1 MSKSR
6 KKTIQSWHWF
16 WSRLLFFA
24 IASVTTAMVVGIGFG
39 IDGWLIAQQEV
50 SGQRTTTP
58 AIPGQNSSS
67 VSISPTESTP
77 LPSHAPLLP
86 PVSLAPVIPQ
96 TPPIHQNGD
105 ANISF
110 NAPASTL
117 DHSAIP
123 KTSRLNKRSFG
134 HFPYAEDNLQN
145 LVKVGVYYERPAFLD
160 REVAE
165 AFFQLQSQAQ
175 KAGIKL
181 IIISGFR
188 SIADQEKLFQKQIQ
202 RRGSSEAAARLSAPP
217 GFSEHHTGFAM
228 DVGDGNNPDA
238 DLKFTFESTQAYRW
252 LIQNAYLHGFEMSF
266 PRNNTQGMS
275 FEPWH
280 WRYVKSPTAS
290 QIFAS
295 ARLGNF

>member
-6 KKTIQSWHWF
+6 KKTMQSWHWF

-24 IASVTTAMVVGIGFG
+24 IAGVTTAIVVGIGFG

-50 SGQRTTTP
+50 SGQRTITP
-58 AIPGQNSSS
+58 AISGQNSSS
-67 VSISPTESTP
+67 LPLSPTEPTP
-77 LPSHAPLLP
+77 LPSFAPLLP
-86 PVSLAPVIPQ
+86 PVPIIPQ

-105 ANISF
+105 ANFFF
-110 NAPASTL
+110 NSPPSTL
-117 DHSAIP
+117 DHSVIP
-123 KTSRLNKRSFG
+123 TASRLNKRSFG

-145 LVKVGVYYERPAFLD
+145 LVKVGAYYERPAFLD
-160 REVAE
+160 REAAE
-165 AFFQLQSQAQ
+165 AFFQLQSQSQ

-202 RRGSSEAAARLSAPP
+202 RRGSPEAAARLSAPP

-228 DVGDGNNPDA
+228 DVGDGNNPST

-252 LIQNAYLHGFEMSF
+252 LIQNAYLYGFEMSF
-266 PRNNTQGMS
+266 PRNNTQGVS

-280 WRYVKSPTAS
+280 WRYVKSPMAS
-290 QIFAS
+290 QIFAN
-295 ARLGNF
+295 AR